1 MDISLEDYENFDPKF
16 TIEVEGKKITFQ
28 TPNRLTRWRVDT
40 LFTKEPHTIDWL
52 NEIGP
57 KETLLDIGANVGM
70 YSIYAGA
77 VRGANVIALEP
88 ESQNYSLLN
97 MNIQLNKLDHLV
109 VAYCIGVSD
118 KDTFDYIFMG
128 NLSAGDGNHAV
139 GEPLDMNL
147 QSFSNIIEFAQGCI
161 TYKIDSLVEDNK
173 LPVPDYVKIDVDGFE
188 HKVVEGAKET
198 LRNKKVKSVII
209 EINPKLH
216 EHLAAVEQLENL
228 GFKFSQDQVDKAA
241 EKNKGGIFEGM
252 SEYVFRR

>member
-1 MDISLEDYENFDPKF
+1 MDISLKEYENFDPKC
-16 TIEVEGKKITFQ
+16 TIEVEDKKITFQ

-40 LFTKEPHTIDWL
+40 LLTKEPHTIDWL

-77 VRGANVIALEP
+77 VRGATVIALEP
-88 ESQNYSLLN
+88 ESQNYSILN
-97 MNIQLNKLDHLV
+97 MNIRLNKLDHLIA
-109 VAYCIGVSD
+109 AYCIGVSD
-118 KDTFDYIFMG
+118 RDTFDYIFMS
-128 NLSAGDGNHAV
+128 NLMAGDANHAV
-139 GEPLDMNL
+139 GEPLNMDL
-147 QSFSNIIEFAQGCI
+147 QSFSKSIEFAQGCI

-188 HKVVEGAKET
+188 HKVVEGAKKT
-198 LRNKKVKSVII
+198 LSNKKVKSVII
-209 EINPKLH
+209 EINPKLL
-216 EHLAAVEQLENL
+216 EHLAAIELLKDL
-228 GFKFSQDQVDKAA
+228 GFKFSQDQVNKAA